1 MTNLPKAMITLDWKV
16 QPKCCKVGLV
26 FALLVVFAAPA
37 AAQMRV
43 VAIGDIHGAYD
54 QLLGILRET
63 QLIDSRTEWSG
74 GSTILVQIGDVPS
87 RGPHTRPCLD
97 LLMALEQQ
105 AARQGGRVLPLLG
118 NHEVMVL
125 MGDLRYVSAS
135 DFQSF
140 VSARSA
146 ELRDQ
151 AYKDYEGF
159 VNERIRRRPSTRE
172 PAMSREKWMAEHPL
186 GYFEYRDAFGP
197 NGQYGRWLRQH
208 DAIGQV
214 GDVLFLHG
222 GLSPHLKFRDIQE
235 LNEHLRSELARFDAL
250 WQSLSEKR
258 IIWRYMNLG
267 EAFREIQAEIA
278 AASPDRVG
286 GRATMQ
292 EMRDLLKVPEWL
304 VFSPDGPLWYRGYAS
319 EPEEKLAKDLER
331 TLARLHA
338 RRIVTGHTTTVS
350 RRITSRFNNRVLL
363 IDTGMMADGS
373 GGRASALE
381 ILNGRFTAY
390 YSGGEQQVL
399 LAPAGEAPA
408 PVHSSGQD
416 SRKP

>member
-1 MTNLPKAMITLDWKV
+1 MQSVCRKL
-16 QPKCCKVGLV
+16 GLAV
-26 FALLVVFAAPA
+26 ALLAVFAAQA
-37 AAQMRV
+37 AAQTRV
-43 VAIGDIHGAYD
+43 VAIGDVHGAYD
-54 QLLGILRET
+54 QFLGILRET
-63 QLIDSRTEWSG
+63 QLIDSRSEWSG

-87 RGPHTRPCLD
+87 RGPHTRQCLD

-105 AARQGGRVLPLLG
+105 APKHGGRVLPLLG
-118 NHEVMVL
+118 NHEVMVI
-125 MGDLRYVSAS
+125 MGDLRYVAPS

-146 ELRDQ
+146 ELREQ
-151 AYKDYEGF
+151 AYEDYEGF
-159 VNERIRRRPSTRE
+159 VSERVRRRSSPRE
-172 PAMSREKWMAEHPL
+172 PAMSRERWMAEHPL
-186 GYFEYRDAFGP
+186 GYIEYRDAFGP
-197 NGQYGRWLRQH
+197 HGQYGRWLRQH
-208 DAIGQV
+208 DALAQV

-222 GLSPHLKFRDIQE
+222 GLSPKLKFRDIQA
-235 LNEHLRSELARFDAL
+235 LNEQIRSELARFDAI

-267 EAFREIQAEIA
+267 EAFREIQSEMA
-278 AASPDRVG
+278 AASSDRVG

-292 EMRDLLKVPEWL
+292 EMRDLLEVPEWL
-304 VFSPDGPLWYRGYAS
+304 VASPDGPLWYRGYS
-319 EPEEKLAKDLER
+319 SGPEEKLAKNLER
-331 TLARLHA
+331 TLARFHA

-381 ILNGRFTAY
+381 ILNGRLIAH

-408 PVHSSGQD
+408 PIHNGSQD
-416 SRKP
+416 GRKP

>member
-1 MTNLPKAMITLDWKV
+1 MTTPPRATITLGRRV
-16 QPKCCKVGLV
+16 QPVRCKLGLT
-26 FALLVVFAAPA
+26 FALLVVFAAQA
-37 AAQMRV
+37 TAQTRV
-43 VAIGDIHGAYD
+43 VAIGDVHGAYD
-54 QLLGILRET
+54 QLVGILRET
-63 QLIDSRTEWSG
+63 RLIDSRSEWSG

-87 RGPHTRPCLD
+87 RGPHTRQCLD

-105 AARQGGRVLPLLG
+105 AAKRGGRVLPLLG
-118 NHEVMVL
+118 NHEVMVM
-125 MGDLRYVSAS
+125 MGDLRYVAPS

-140 VSARSA
+140 ASARSA

-151 AYKDYEGF
+151 AYGDYEGF
-159 VNERIRRRPSTRE
+159 VNERVRRSSTRE

-208 DAIGQV
+208 DAIAQV

-222 GLSPHLKFRDIQE
+222 GLSPHLKFRDLQA
-235 LNEHLRSELARFDAL
+235 LNERIRSELARFDAI

-258 IIWRYMNLG
+258 IIWRYMNLS
-267 EAFREIQAEIA
+267 EAFREIQAEMA
-278 AASPDRVG
+278 DASPDRVG

-292 EMRDLLKVPEWL
+292 AMRDLLKVPDWL
-304 VFSPDGPLWYRGYAS
+304 VFSPDGPLWYRGYSS

-399 LAPAGEAPA
+399 LAPAGEVPA
-408 PVHSSGQD
+408 PVHNGSQD
-416 SRKP
+416 GRKP